1 MQFNDRQRVSPQK
14 KDRQRAMKD
23 VNSND
28 IENLKNIDYLRE
40 NNVIFTCNFDFNT
53 NLNMQKV

>member
-1 MQFNDRQRVSPQK
+1 MQFNDRQRASPQK

-28 IENLKNIDYLRE
+28 LENLKNIY
-40 NNVIFTCNFDFNT
+40 TSS
-53 NLNMQKV
+53 